1 LQWRTPSCSNN
12 NKQRGRERKRSR
24 GDNGTHL
31 PIAMMTY
38 KEGKKERPQKGEKE
52 NEIENYDGHHHNIFF
67 SHLERKKQIGPCQ
80 F

>member
-1 LQWRTPSCSNN
+1 
-12 NKQRGRERKRSR
+12 
-24 GDNGTHL
+24 
-31 PIAMMTY
+31 MMTY